1 MGVESYKKEIQ
12 TQKDDAQYSTEAE
25 NRDQPDDNADINT
38 TINNTKDEKQNLESN
53 GGLEAIKTVCS
64 MNINET
70 IFSTL
75 DYYIDMVKDGHLL
88 DLDSYNNYT
97 INKYRD
103 SYLKY
108 IEKDSTR
115 INTLLEYEQ
124 KYFDN
129 KYDNSLYNELLNN
142 RKLYFY
148 DLKHN
153 KLDDKDEIFES
164 LYKQININKY
174 YEKNNNILKNE
185 LQKLLENKKNINN
198 DIDDLLNNNLNKDI
212 ETNNFKNKD
221 LFFLNNIS
229 YGIYFVYIIYLCV
242 FISILIINDFYKII
256 TNWKLILLIIFLF
269 LLPSIIYP
277 YVYYNIIIPLF
288 YYIYE
293 NNIFTKP
300 LPKNAFNDISNQ
312 KFI

>member
-1 MGVESYKKEIQ
+1 MGVNSSKKKVQ
-12 TQKDDAQYSTEAE
+12 SQKDQSQYSSEAE
-25 NRDQPDDNADINT
+25 QRDQPDDNANTDT
-38 TINNTKDEKQNLESN
+38 TINKAKDQKQNLENN
-53 GGLEAIKTVCS
+53 GGIEVIKKACS
-64 MNINET
+64 MNINKT
-70 IFSTL
+70 IFSTIN
-75 DYYIDMVKDGHLL
+75 YYIDMVKNGHLL
-88 DLDSYNNYT
+88 DLDSYNDYT
-97 INKYRD
+97 INKYRK

-115 INTLLEYEQ
+115 INTLLDNEQ
-124 KYFDN
+124 NYFDN
-129 KYDNSLYNELLNN
+129 KYDNSLYNDLLNY
-142 RKLYFY
+142 RKFYFY
-148 DLKHN
+148 ELKHN
-153 KLDDKDEIFES
+153 KLDNKDEIFES
-164 LYKQININKY
+164 LNKQINTNKF

-185 LQKLLENKKNINN
+185 IQKLLQNKKNINN

-212 ETNNFKNKD
+212 EINNFKNKD

-229 YGIYFVYIIYLCV
+229 YGIYFIYIIYLCV
-242 FISILIINDFYKII
+242 FISILIINDFYKLI

-269 LLPSIIYP
+269 LLPNIIYP
-277 YVYYNIIIPLF
+277 YIYYNIIIPFF